1 MTETATRILLAD
13 DHTLFRQGIERV
25 LREAFPKAAF
35 GHAED
40 TAETL
45 RVVLK
50 DPWDVLILDLSFGE
64 GSGLDVLKEVK
75 RVRPKLPVLVL
86 SMHPEEQF
94 AVRALKSGA
103 AGYMTKRA
111 ASSDLI
117 AAVRRVLS
125 GGRWLTPSVAERLAV
140 EIDSAH
146 DKLPHERLSDRE
158 YHVFRQLASGRTVK
172 SIASELS
179 VSAQSVST
187 YRTRLLEKMGLETN
201 AQLVEYALHHR
212 LIG

>member
-1 MTETATRILLAD
+1 MTAPRILLAD
-13 DHTLFRQGIERV
+13 DHTLFRQGLERV
-25 LREAFPKAAF
+25 LREAFPKADF

-45 RVVLK
+45 RVVLQE
-50 DPWDVLILDLSFGE
+50 PWDLLILDLSFGE

-111 ASSDLI
+111 AAPELN

-125 GGRWLTPSVAERLAV
+125 GGRWVTPSVAERLAV

-146 DKLPHERLSDRE
+146 DKLPHERLSNRE